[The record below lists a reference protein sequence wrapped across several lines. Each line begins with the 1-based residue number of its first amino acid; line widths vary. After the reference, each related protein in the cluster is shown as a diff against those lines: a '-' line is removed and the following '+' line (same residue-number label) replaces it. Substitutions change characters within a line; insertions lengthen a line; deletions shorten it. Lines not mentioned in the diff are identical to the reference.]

1 MGNHTNFKGMFNK
14 KRIENLEK
22 RVKELEIIEG
32 ISKLSE
38 DVSKRLIHALIDS
51 NNEVVK
57 RVFDDVCVRSVYGT
71 SVFQPPK
78 AGDIHASNAVFNGIP
93 DSLKKVEED
102 KMEAPTIASVLE
114 KARMNA
120 IAIQE
125 LLKRTGCSNVNE
137 VVGKFKL
144 GVSFKKMYDEEA
156 RKRKKLVIQRD
167 RLESEMMCKI
177 QDLESRREELLTAT
191 GCANFSDLKN
201 KFLCKDIK
209 RDELIEQIKELARQ
223 RDLLDRDLRNQI
235 AKLSDKN
242 QSLMQSE
249 KSLICKLADKDVEL
263 KRVEELS
270 DGRYKEVVWLRGEL
284 KNQEQAVEKLKD
296 ENKQLKYDNS
306 KMEKR
311 TLDSICGE
319 SDAVVRYLDLKKR
332 CEYLERDKK
341 YLEMANTSLLQETRK
356 IRESLNERIKKLRQ
370 RLKKSSIRYRD
381 LKEIISHNGLK
392 SV

>member
-1 MGNHTNFKGMFNK
+1 MFNK
-14 KRIENLEK
+14 ERIENLEK
-22 RVKELEIIEG
+22 RVNELERKEG

-51 NNEVVK
+51 NNEMVK
-57 RVFDDVCVRSVYGT
+57 RVFDDTCVRSVYGT

-78 AGDIHASNAVFNGIP
+78 AGDIHASNAVFSGEVFKQAVFNGIP

-102 KMEAPTIASVLE
+102 KTEAPTIASVLE
-114 KARMNA
+114 KARRNT

-137 VVGKFKL
+137 VISKFEL

-156 RKRKKLVIQRD
+156 RKRK
-167 RLESEMMCKI
+167 
-177 QDLESRREELLTAT
+177 
-191 GCANFSDLKN
+191 
-201 KFLCKDIK
+201 
-209 RDELIEQIKELARQ
+209 ELARQ
-223 RDLLDRDLRNQI
+223 RELLNRDLSNQI
-235 AKLSDKN
+235 AELSDKN

-249 KSLICKLADKDVEL
+249 KSLICKLADKNEEL
-263 KRVEELS
+263 KRVEEIS
-270 DGRYKEVVWLRGEL
+270 EGRYEENAWLRGEM
-284 KNQEQAVEKLKD
+284 KKIERAVERLKK
-296 ENKQLKYDNS
+296 ENKQLKSVNA
-306 KMEKR
+306 KR
-311 TLDSICGE
+311 VESTLDSICRE
-319 SDAVVRYLDLKKR
+319 ADAVVGYSELKKR

-341 YLEMANTSLLQETRK
+341 YLEIENTSLLQETRK

-381 LKEIISHNGLK
+381 LKESISHNGLK